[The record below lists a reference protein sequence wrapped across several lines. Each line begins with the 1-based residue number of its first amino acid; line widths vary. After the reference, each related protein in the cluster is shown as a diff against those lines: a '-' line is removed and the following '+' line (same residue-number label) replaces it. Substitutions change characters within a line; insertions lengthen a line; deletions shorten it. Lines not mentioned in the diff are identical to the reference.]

1 MLRIA
6 ELSRAL
12 TRKAPSLR
20 DSSLSLAIMLSLSLL
35 VYLAVAVYTWP
46 YDRPPV
52 IAALT
57 LIFAAV
63 SLVKPLPHPR
73 GGTLNPNVA
82 VILTA
87 SLLWAPGEVL
97 IGTGLGSA
105 LGLLISRRTDTSRV
119 ASNVA
124 GWGLSAAASAQVAG
138 LVKAATVSGLLT
150 VALPALLA
158 AMTYN
163 TGNTVFFGLYR
174 SIRYHR
180 PFLSESWY
188 GLRSQSW
195 LLRLSDIPL
204 AIGAVMLAHLA
215 GTTMAALAVTAG
227 SALVVPLN
235 RWYAGL
241 YVNRTMHARA
251 GAAFEQSE
259 QRFRAL
265 TAHISD
271 GIALLTAEGVVLYVS
286 PSSHDV
292 LGYQSTDVVGRRWLD
307 LYHPGDL
314 KRTRD
319 LLDSVVRAPGEHGMV
334 EVRMRHQD
342 NSWRWMETVYA
353 NRIMEPSVQAIVVT
367 YRDISAQKQSEET
380 LEEYTARLRDLSR
393 QLVQAQEAE
402 RRVIARELHDE
413 IGQILTGL
421 RLILDA
427 VQPEGDR
434 AMGLLA
440 RAISMVDTLQAR
452 VRSLSLNL
460 RPAAL
465 DDRGLLPALLLQ
477 CNQHTA
483 HGLEVRV
490 LHNGV
495 SGRRF
500 PPEVETTAYRVAQEG
515 LTNVARH
522 AGVTAATIRLW
533 ADEEILGIQ
542 VEDEGRGFVVPPLL
556 SGTPSGGLSGMR
568 ERVALVGGEF
578 VIESTPGSG
587 TRVTAELPVRQ
598 PLPTSP

>member
-1 MLRIA
+1 MLRAIA
-6 ELSRAL
+6 ISKVLRDKASR
-12 TRKAPSLR
+12 LR
-20 DSSLSLAIMLSLSLL
+20 DSSRSLQLLLAFSLL
-35 VYLAVAVYTWP
+35 AFLSVAAYTIP
-46 YDRPPV
+46 HDRPLV
-52 IAALT
+52 VAALS
-57 LIFAAV
+57 LIFAGV
-63 SLVKPLPHPR
+63 SLVRPLPHPR
-73 GGTLNPNVA
+73 GGTLNPHVA

-87 SLLWAPGEVL
+87 ALLWTPGEVL
-97 IGTGLGSA
+97 LGTGLGFA
-105 LGLLISRRTDTSRV
+105 FGLVMFQRINSSRIV
-119 ASNVA
+119 SNVA
-124 GWGLSAAASAQVAG
+124 GWGLSAAASSYGAG
-138 LVKAATVSGLLT
+138 LVQATLPRDLLT
-150 VALPALLA
+150 VALA
-158 AMTYN
+158 AVLGAAVYN
-163 TGNTVFFGLYR
+163 AANTAFFGLYR
-174 SIRYHR
+174 SIKYHR
-180 PFLSESWY
+180 PFLNETWY
-188 GLRSQSW
+188 GLWSQGW
-195 LLRLSDIPL
+195 LLRASDVPL
-204 AIGAVMLAHLA
+204 AIGAVLAAHLV
-215 GTTMAALAVTAG
+215 GTTLSALVATAL
-227 SALVVPLN
+227 SALVVPVN
-235 RWYAGL
+235 RWYADL
-241 YVNRTMHARA
+241 SVNRTMHARA
-251 GAAFEQSE
+251 SAALEQSE
-259 QRFRAL
+259 ERFRAL

-271 GIALLTAEGVVLYVS
+271 GITLLTAEGVVLYVS
-286 PSSHDV
+286 PSSREV
-292 LGYQSTDVVGRRWLD
+292 LGYQSTEVIGRNWFD
-307 LYHPGDL
+307 LFHPGDR
-314 KRTRD
+314 KQAHH
-319 LLDSVVRAPGEHGMV
+319 LLDSVVRNPKGHAIAEM
-334 EVRMRHQD
+334 RMQHQD
-342 NSWRWMETVYA
+342 GSWRWMQTVYA
-353 NRIMEPSVQAIVVT
+353 NRIMESSVQAIVVT

-380 LEEYTARLRDLSR
+380 LEEYAARLRDVSR

-421 RLILDA
+421 RLTLDA
-427 VQPEGDR
+427 VEPEGDR
-434 AMGLLA
+434 ATGLLA

-465 DDRGLLPALLLQ
+465 DDRGLLAALLLQ

-587 TRVTAELPVRQ
+587 TRVTAELPVKH